1 MPRPW
6 CWKVLSSEQVCG
18 IGLLPVNVILRLLK
32 DRLAQITILFMTD
45 LPLHSGVQ
53 RNPMD
58 RSCLQV
64 CPPRS

>member
-1 MPRPW
+1 
-6 CWKVLSSEQVCG
+6 
-18 IGLLPVNVILRLLK
+18 LLPVNVILRLLK

-53 RNPMD
+53 RDPMD
-58 RSCLQV
+58 RSCVQV